1 MEAIM
6 QIELQ
11 TDERALLEE
20 ILNRSLAEIPIEI
33 HHCKTPDFK
42 AHLKEKQKLIES
54 IAEKLKH

>member
-1 MEAIM
+1 M
-6 QIELQ
+6 QIELHA
-11 TDERALLEE
+11 EEIALLEE

-54 IAEKLKH
+54 ISEKLKH